1 VNEYR
6 REPRLRAYGFFT
18 VAAGVGAL
26 VKFVPIAAN
35 VENKVLHSPPAPTA
49 IHLPLAPTEHDLA
62 DSGRGL
68 VAEATVHYVAGTS
81 RQAQFMQIR
90 DGVVEAIGHT
100 PLIKLERASA
110 ATGCTIL
117 GKAEF
122 MNPGGSVKDRPGRQM
137 ILEAEKR
144 GELKPG
150 GLVVEGTAG
159 NTGIGLAIVAAA
171 RGYRTLIVIPN
182 TQSQEKKD
190 MLRLV
195 GAELVEVPAL
205 PYSNPDNYQHV
216 ARRLADKL
224 RKTESNGVLFADQWN
239 NLDNRKAH
247 YESTGPEIWDETQG
261 KVDGFICAVGT
272 GGTLAGTSTFLRE
285 KNKDVVIGCADPRG
299 AAMYNLFK
307 TGEAKSTEGGS
318 ITEGI
323 GLGRVTAIIK
333 DIKVERPYLI
343 PDEEAVPVI
352 FDLLEHEGLC
362 LGGSSGINVAGAI
375 RLAKDMGP
383 GHTIVTI
390 LADSGTRYQSKLFNP
405 EFLRSRKLP
414 VPQWIER
421 KTNVEIPFEKK

>member
-1 VNEYR
+1 MISQR
-6 REPRLRAYGFFT
+6 
-18 VAAGVGAL
+18 
-26 VKFVPIAAN
+26 
-35 VENKVLHSPPAPTA
+35 S
-49 IHLPLAPTEHDLA
+49 
-62 DSGRGL
+62 RGL
-68 VAEATVHYVAGTS
+68 VAGESVHYVPGLRKTGANT
-81 RQAQFMQIR
+81 MPIR

-144 GELKPG
+144 GDLKPG

-159 NTGIGLAIVAAA
+159 NTGIGLALVANA

-190 MLRLV
+190 MLRLC
-195 GAELVEVPAL
+195 GAELIEVPAL

-224 RKTESNGVLFADQWN
+224 RKTEKNGVLFADQWN
-239 NLDNRKAH
+239 NRDNRLAH
-247 YESTGPEIWDETQG
+247 YLSTGPEIWEETNG
-261 KVDGFICAVGT
+261 KIDGFICSVGT
-272 GGTLAGTSTFLRE
+272 GGTLAGTSIFLRE
-285 KNKDVVIGCADPRG
+285 KKKDIVIGVADPRG
-299 AAMYNLFK
+299 AAMYNLFS
-307 TGEAKSTEGGS
+307 TGLPKSTDGGS

-323 GLGRVTAIIK
+323 GLGRITPIID
-333 DIKVERPYLI
+333 DITVEKPYLI
-343 PDEEAVPVI
+343 PDEEAVPIV

-383 GHTIVTI
+383 GKTIVTV
-390 LADSGTRYQSKLFNP
+390 LCDSGTRYQSKLFNP
-405 EFLRSRKLP
+405 EFLRSKKLP
-414 VPQWIER
+414 VPGWLEKKSNI
-421 KTNVEIPFEKK
+421 EIPFEKA